1 MRRRTKL
8 LAAAVVAVA
17 LGGGTTVALATASG
31 DDEAP
36 ITGDAYQRA
45 SAAAVEAAGGGR
57 VTDTEV
63 GDEEGYYEVE
73 VTRDDGSQVDVHLDE
88 DFTVLG
94 TAADR
99 DDVEDEP
106 DGDGD

>member
-1 MRRRTKL
+1 MRRGTKL
-8 LAAAVVAVA
+8 LAAAAAAVA
-17 LGGGTTVALATASG
+17 LGAGTTVALATASG
-31 DDEAP
+31 DREAP
-36 ITGDAYQRA
+36 ITGDTYQRA

-73 VTRDDGSQVDVHLDE
+73 ITRDDGSQVDVHLDE
-88 DFTVLG
+88 DFEVLG
-94 TAADR
+94 TEADR

>member
-1 MRRRTKL
+1 MRRRRKL
-8 LAAAVVAVA
+8 LAAGAAAVA

-31 DDEAP
+31 ERDAP
-36 ITGDAYQRA
+36 ITGDAYERA
-45 SAAAVEAAGGGR
+45 SAAAVEATGGGR

-88 DFTVLG
+88 DFQVLG
-94 TAADR
+94 TEADR

-106 DGDGD
+106 DGDDD